1 MRRYKTKQAWG
12 LPALV
17 LTGLA
22 LTLALAPWAAASPA
36 SGPAPPSVSTRPA
49 RVSGTAVLLQGTVDP
64 HTLATTYSFQYG
76 ATTAYGHETAVG
88 TLPASATA
96 TTSTKVSE
104 PAPGILVGFHYRLV
118 ARNSLGSSEGHDLVY
133 TSKSKTKSKKP
144 GFVLPKTFP
153 AVPLGGDFVL
163 SGTLTGPKNG
173 GREIVLEASPYPY
186 TAAYV
191 AVGAPPLTTA
201 TGAFSFHVAD
211 MRTNTKF
218 RVATVGSVPVLTS
231 SDRARAGAAARRAES
246 ALEQPA
252 RALFRLYGTVTPA
265 EVGAHVFVQLE
276 KPPAEEDLENHEK
289 PSKLEKPGKRD
300 SEKAEKGAT
309 FATRFSTVVKPG
321 TRRSRASASSSHV
334 ATPATTA
341 RSSTSRLGH
350 WFRDT
355 ARRCC
360 CTPPRRPGQEEEQ
373 EEGLSG
379 RALQALAP
387 RPRVAALA
395 RDQAAGEQ
403 QVHHALDLLLDR
415 FVAAAEHEVGLRRAP
430 RRARRRRSCRRA
442 RPRARARRGPSGRAA
457 RRAPAARRRRS
468 R

>member
-191 AVGAPPLTTA
+191 AVGAPLLTTA
-201 TGAFSFHVAD
+201 TGAFSFHIAD

-231 SDRARAGAAARRAES
+231 
-246 ALEQPA
+246 LIVPA
-252 RALFRLYGTVTPA
+252 QVQLRVVLKVRSSSHKGLFRLYGTVTPA

-276 KPPAEEDLENHEK
+276 KPPAEEDLEHNEK
-289 PSKLEKPGKRD
+289 PSKLEKPGKRN

-309 FATRFSTVVKPG
+309 FATKFKTVVKPG
-321 TRRSRASASSSHV
+321 TKALSRFSVVVNV
-334 ATPATTA
+334 ATTGHYRVIVEIPPGPLVSGHSTTVLLHAPATTK
-341 RSSTSRLGH
+341 GKKKNKKK
-350 WFRDT
+350 
-355 ARRCC
+355 
-360 CTPPRRPGQEEEQ
+360 G
-373 EEGLSG
+373 
-379 RALQALAP
+379 
-387 RPRVAALA
+387 
-395 RDQAAGEQ
+395 
-403 QVHHALDLLLDR
+403 
-415 FVAAAEHEVGLRRAP
+415 
-430 RRARRRRSCRRA
+430 
-442 RPRARARRGPSGRAA
+442 
-457 RRAPAARRRRS
+457 
-468 R
+468 